1 MNTYN
6 TLVAVYDGTKHNI
19 IELDKESF
27 QKVSDLKRN
36 KHRSDNQLKK
46 IIFDIEETHISLSY
60 KLYKELKKE
69 IDEIIIL
76 AYNNSHPYNY
86 NKDAKNYNSESFTE
100 YFEKE
105 LGMIGVRADTIEET
119 YSTLKHN
126 LKEQAIITGATV
138 LAGCGAIAHN
148 IFTPTTIANF
158 LVPIGL
164 TMGVFINYVIS
175 KNNIEEEKQKLKTE
189 KDKHDTVNNIINR
202 IKNKAT
208 KLTIIKPNKP

>member
-76 AYNNSHPYNY
+76 AYNDSHPSNY
-86 NKDAKNYNSESFTE
+86 SKDAKNYNQESFTD
-100 YFEKE
+100 Y
-105 LGMIGVRADTIEET
+105 L
-119 YSTLKHN
+119 
-126 LKEQAIITGATV
+126 
-138 LAGCGAIAHN
+138 
-148 IFTPTTIANF
+148 
-158 LVPIGL
+158 
-164 TMGVFINYVIS
+164 
-175 KNNIEEEKQKLKTE
+175 E
-189 KDKHDTVNNIINR
+189 KDLRKIKVNTDLLNVKYNNSLSISQE
-202 IKNKAT
+202 KNS
-208 KLTIIKPNKP
+208 LG